1 LLTYAPDHVVEKLQA
16 AALDIP
22 EIHALLSGI
31 QELDSALKQTDVY
44 LKETKSHISI
54 WDRINVLSKT
64 SEEEMESD
72 LKHEMREHS
81 ENMSHMLMRL
91 HEVLLEVTRNLART
105 DESVRSF
112 IVWSELHRL
121 KLLISR
127 IDVELSPFRSDLY
140 INYTITGK
148 NECIRLA
155 SELEEMTS
163 LSADG
168 PDSMENVL
176 TIVKKK
182 LLDNH

>member
-1 LLTYAPDHVVEKLQA
+1 
-16 AALDIP
+16 
-22 EIHALLSGI
+22 
-31 QELDSALKQTDVY
+31 
-44 LKETKSHISI
+44 
-54 WDRINVLSKT
+54 
-64 SEEEMESD
+64 
-72 LKHEMREHS
+72 
-81 ENMSHMLMRL
+81 MLMRL
-91 HEVLLEVTRNLART
+91 HKVLLEVTRNLART
-105 DESVRSF
+105 DESVRRF

-176 TIVKKK
+176 TMVKEK